1 MDRFLARRKFL
12 FVFDTG
18 QLVHGRRRCFPSL
31 PHFSFIALTSD
42 RASEHLDLGETLLP
56 ASTAPADNAN
66 LGKFMTAALGTCTL
80 AATRQ
85 DIACPMGA

>member
-12 FVFDTG
+12 AFVAG
-18 QLVHGRRRCFPSL
+18 QLVHGRRRSFPSL

-56 ASTAPADNAN
+56 VSSAPADNAN
-66 LGKFMTAALGTCTL
+66 LEKFMTAAIGTYTP
-80 AATRQ
+80 AVTRQ
-85 DIACPMGA
+85 DIACRMGA